1 MSEPQLRA
9 ADADRASVAEVLG
22 TALHEGRLQVE
33 EYDER
38 LTAAYAART
47 HGELA
52 ALTADLPAARPTPP
66 APQDSPDD
74 DPVDLR
80 NAWRGWTTVAAI
92 VWTVYLATTIGTGQL
107 LYPWPVWVVGPWG
120 VALLARTV
128 TTRRR
133 TA

>member
-52 ALTADLPAARPTPP
+52 ALTADLPAAL
-66 APQDSPDD
+66 APSAADGTTEDAE
-74 DPVDLR
+74 DLG
-80 NAWRGWTTVAAI
+80 AVWRHWAFVAAL
-92 VWTVYLATTIGTGQL
+92 VWGIWLMSVLGTGDW